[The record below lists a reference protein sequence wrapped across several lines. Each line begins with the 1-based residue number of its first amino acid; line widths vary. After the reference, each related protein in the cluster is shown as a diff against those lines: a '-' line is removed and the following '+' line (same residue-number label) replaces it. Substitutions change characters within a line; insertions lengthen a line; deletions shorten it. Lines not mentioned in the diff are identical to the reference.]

1 MPYEKIEL
9 SFDDFEKFF
18 IDDFESKFSI
28 NLVMLPVP
36 QERKA
41 IAPVR
46 QRDKALEQGWA
57 LVQSCKDDRFY
68 FHLLRSYSDESKPG
82 IILDYDKEGNII
94 RIEILDASKR
104 TNTPFKFEYE
114 MVSGE

>member
-36 QERKA
+36 
-41 IAPVR
+41 
-46 QRDKALEQGWA
+46 
-57 LVQSCKDDRFY
+57 
-68 FHLLRSYSDESKPG
+68 
-82 IILDYDKEGNII
+82 
-94 RIEILDASKR
+94 
-104 TNTPFKFEYE
+104 
-114 MVSGE
+114 